1 MHHSGWKRGMWS
13 IIFLVTF
20 MFWNIGEKHDFLL
33 SQVDKKNQ
41 TCKVCT
47 RLRKFAISKSKKK
60 VASLDGKVMSRKS
73 PLFSVLQRLSNMRR
87 REDFRQRISNPVLY
101 PLSYHPTTRL
111 FLTRICCQ
119 KAKVSLR
126 WAATNRLCWKFLPC
140 GMTAC
145 GCSCK
150 AGGHSRPLETELEA
164 AEITAEFWD
173 DPPVRTGW
181 WDDWVPGN
189 LTARKE

>member
-1 MHHSGWKRGMWS
+1 MHHFGRKKGKGS

-33 SQVDKKNQ
+33 KSTWQEKSNLQSMYIVAGLESLLLY
-41 TCKVCT
+41 
-47 RLRKFAISKSKKK
+47 LREEKEAKSKSRAWWKSN
-60 VASLDGKVMSRKS
+60 VRKIQ
-73 PLFSVLQRLSNMRR
+73 LLYMGEAFQR
-87 REDFRQRISNPVLY
+87 RISNPYPY
-101 PLSYHPTTRL
+101 PLQLPQD
-111 FLTRICCQ
+111 FFFQEIV
-119 KAKVSLR
+119 AKERSKVLPR

-150 AGGHSRPLETELEA
+150 PGGHSRPLETELEA
-164 AEITAEFWD
+164 AEITAESG
-173 DPPVRTGW
+173 DPRTGW